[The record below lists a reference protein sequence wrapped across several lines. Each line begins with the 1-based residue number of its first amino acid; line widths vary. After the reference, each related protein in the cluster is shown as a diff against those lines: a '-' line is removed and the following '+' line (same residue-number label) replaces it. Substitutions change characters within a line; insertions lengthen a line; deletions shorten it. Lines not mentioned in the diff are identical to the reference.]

1 MTKVSDIKTKNWGLS
16 VVSQGEVV
24 QDLEDINQCI
34 TIILATV
41 KGTDPLRPEFGCDIL
56 KWIDKPVNQVIPNII
71 KEAVAAINMWE
82 ARVVVTKANAT
93 IENYTIFVTI
103 EWETVSSSLIS
114 STQVQYNANR
124 T

>member
-1 MTKVSDIKTKNWGLS
+1 MNVNDIKTNNWALS
-16 VVSQGEVV
+16 ATTQGEVV
-24 QDLEDINQCI
+24 LDLEDINQCI

-56 KWIDKPVNQVIPNII
+56 KWIDRPVNQAIPNII
-71 KEAVAAINMWE
+71 KEAVAAINLWE
-82 ARVVVTKANAT
+82 PRVIVTKANAR

-103 EWETVSSSLIS
+103 EWETLSSSLIS
-114 STQVQYNANR
+114 STQVTYNANR

>member
-1 MTKVSDIKTKNWGLS
+1 MKVKDINTKHWSLS
-16 VVSQGEVV
+16 ATDQGGVVL
-24 QDLEDINQCI
+24 DLEDINQCI

-56 KWIDKPVNQVIPNII
+56 KWIDKPVNQAIPNII
-71 KEAVAAINMWE
+71 KEAVAAINLWE
-82 ARVVVTKANAT
+82 PRVVVTKAKAK

-103 EWETVSSSLIS
+103 EWETVSSALIS
-114 STQVQYNANR
+114 STQVTYNANR